1 MASFTLAVVAGGKST
16 RMGRDKSFVVLNGRS
31 LIEHVLERTR
41 GLGQAETILI
51 VNQPALYAHL
61 GLPMFADLLPDKGSL
76 GGIYT
81 AIHHSGAPYTLCVA
95 CDMPFLNAELLRYQ
109 ISLAPD
115 YDVVAP
121 RVDHYPEGLHAVYS
135 RACLPAIRARLA
147 ADRLKVIGFYQDVRV
162 RYLDEPEWQRF
173 DPEGLSF
180 RNINT
185 PGELDAAGAIVPEN

>member
-61 GLPMFADLLPDKGSL
+61 GLPMFTDLLPDKGSL

>member
-1 MASFTLAVVAGGKST
+1 MTDFTLAIVAGGKST
-16 RMGRDKSFVVLNGRS
+16 RMGRDKSFVPLNGRP

-41 GLGQAETILI
+41 DLGQTETILI
-51 VNQPALYAHL
+51 VNQLTLYAHL
-61 GLPMFADLLPDKGSL
+61 GLPMFADLLPDRGSL

-81 AIHHSGAPYTLCVA
+81 AIHHSGTPYTLCVA

-109 ISLAPD
+109 IALASD
-115 YDVVAP
+115 YDVVVP
-121 RVDHYPEGLHAVYS
+121 RVDRYPEGLHAVYS
-135 RACLPAIRARLA
+135 QACLPAIRSQLA

-162 RYLDEPEWQRF
+162 RYLDEQEWQRF

-185 PGELDAAGAIVPEN
+185 PGELDAASTIVPDN

>member
-16 RMGRDKSFVVLNGRS
+16 RMGRDKSFVTLNGRP

>member
-1 MASFTLAVVAGGKST
+1 MANFTLAIVAGGKST
-16 RMGRDKSFVVLNGRS
+16 RMGRDKSFVPLNGRP

-41 GLGQAETILI
+41 DLGQAETILI

-81 AIHHSGAPYTLCVA
+81 AIHHSGTPYTLCVA
-95 CDMPFLNAELLRYQ
+95 CDMPFLNARLLRYQ
-109 ISLAPD
+109 VSLAPD
-115 YDVVAP
+115 YDVVVP
-121 RVDHYPEGLHAVYS
+121 RVEQYPEGLHAVYS
-135 RACLPAIRARLA
+135 QSCLPAIRSRLA
-147 ADRLKVIGFYQDVRV
+147 ADRLKVIGFYQEVRV
-162 RYLDEPEWQRF
+162 RYLDEQEWQRF

-185 PGELDAAGAIVPEN
+185 PGELDAASTTVPET

>member
-1 MASFTLAVVAGGKST
+1 MANFTLAVVAGGKST
-16 RMGRDKSFVVLNGRS
+16 RMGRDKSFVVLNGRP

-51 VNQPALYAHL
+51 VNQPTLYAHL

-81 AIHHSGAPYTLCVA
+81 AIHHSGAPHTLCVA

-135 RACLPAIRARLA
+135 RACLPAIHARLA
-147 ADRLKVIGFYQDVRV
+147 ADRLKVIGFYQDVRA

-185 PGELDAAGAIVPEN
+185 PGELDAAGAIVPQN